1 MAAKTPSGNCA
12 VEVGLPCV
20 VPDERKKFTSDWAL
34 NWPTII
40 SFFALVGV
48 FGGYAL
54 NNQKEMTEN
63 KKDKEILATVDKGIM
78 EHQAI
83 MDQLAIRD
91 RAEMRAD
98 IKETKEMV
106 KQLYERKR

>member
-1 MAAKTPSGNCA
+1 
-12 VEVGLPCV
+12 
-20 VPDERKKFTSDWAL
+20 
-34 NWPTII
+34 
-40 SFFALVGV
+40 
-48 FGGYAL
+48 
-54 NNQKEMTEN
+54 
-63 KKDKEILATVDKGIM
+63 
-78 EHQAI
+78 